1 MTPIVR
7 VHCAKIPA
15 SLPDDV
21 LSRWIAAL
29 PEPRCRAL
37 QSLTAL
43 ALLSGLAAA
52 CRLPPL
58 SSLRWSAAGKPHF
71 EDGPEFSL
79 THSRGFAACAVAPC
93 GLPVGID
100 LEPAGRAR
108 AAAVSQ
114 VAAAQEREAL
124 DRGAISPTE
133 LWTAK
138 EAVLKAAGAGLADIQ
153 GVAVGKSRARFGG
166 VEYDWRHFRPRPG
179 LVLAVATRGPLPAV
193 RIRWPSPASVFA

>member
-1 MTPIVR
+1 MR
-7 VHCAKIPA
+7 VHCAKVPA

-21 LSRWIAAL
+21 FARWIRAL
-29 PEPRCRAL
+29 PAPRCHAL
-37 QSLTAL
+37 QSLTTL
-43 ALLSGLAAA
+43 ALLSGLTADS
-52 CRLPPL
+52 RLPPL
-58 SSLRWSAAGKPHF
+58 SELRWTVAGKPHF
-71 EDGPEFSL
+71 PDGPEFSL
-79 THSRGFAACAVAPC
+79 THSRGFAACAIAPR

-114 VAAAQEREAL
+114 VAAAEEREAL
-124 DRGAISPTE
+124 DRGALSPTE

-153 GVAVGKSRARFGG
+153 AVAVGKLRARFAG
-166 VEYDWRHFRPRPG
+166 VDYSWRQFRPRPG
-179 LVLAVATRGPLPAV
+179 LVLAVATPGRLPAV